1 MNLAIN
7 ARDAMPR
14 GGRLTLDTSSVELSH
29 LLRHSHGEVPP
40 GSYVVLSVTDTGCGM
55 TPDVLSHLFEPF
67 FTTKEVG
74 KGTGLG
80 LPTVYGIVEQT
91 GGHIRVESEPGRGT
105 RFVIYLPKVE
115 GEIGTAA
122 NDRRLLPR
130 RGHETIL
137 LVEDEASLREI
148 TQELLELDGYRVLT
162 AQDGAHALLASREEA
177 GVIDLLITDV
187 VMPGMS
193 GPELA
198 DRILLQRPRTKV
210 LFISGYTAD
219 AIDHHGVGDGG
230 TSLLHKPFTSEAL
243 SWRVREVLGGPFG
256 TALPKKTLPAAG

>member
-1 MNLAIN
+1 
-7 ARDAMPR
+7 
-14 GGRLTLDTSSVELSH
+14 
-29 LLRHSHGEVPP
+29 
-40 GSYVVLSVTDTGCGM
+40 M
-55 TPDVLSHLFEPF
+55 TAEVLSHLFEPF
-67 FTTKEVG
+67 FTTKEIG

-91 GGHIRVESEPGRGT
+91 GGHIRVESEEGRGT
-105 RFVIYLPKVE
+105 RFVIYLPKVA
-115 GEIGTAA
+115 GALGAVA
-122 NDRRLLPR
+122 NDRRLVPR

-137 LVEDEASLREI
+137 LVEDEAALRDI
-148 TQELLELDGYRVLT
+148 TQELLELDGYRVFT
-162 AQDGAHALLASREEA
+162 AEDGAHALVVARQET
-177 GVIDLLITDV
+177 GTIDLLVTDV

-243 SWRVREVLGGPFG
+243 SWKVREVLGGPFG
-256 TALPKKTLPAAG
+256 EALPKRLPGTRIA